1 MPDLPDAMT
10 AIVIRA
16 PGGPEVL
23 VPERRPLPRPDA
35 GEILVRVRAAGV
47 NRPDVM
53 QRRGL
58 YPPPPGAP
66 DIPGLE
72 IAGEVVAAAPGA
84 TRFAAGDSVAALLPG
99 GGYAEYCKV
108 HETNALPVPRGFS
121 LIEAAAVPETF
132 FTVWTNLFDRGRLSA
147 GETALIH
154 GGASGIGTTAIQ
166 LAKAFGA
173 RVIVTA
179 GSEEKCAACLNLG
192 ADLAIDYRRDDFVA
206 RVKEATGG
214 AGANV
219 VLDMV
224 GGDYV
229 DRNYE
234 AAAEDGRIVQIA
246 LLHGAPK
253 EVRLHR
259 LMAKRLTHTGS
270 TLRPRPV
277 TFKASVAASLK
288 EKVWPL
294 LEARAVVPVIDA
306 TFPLERAA
314 DAHARMEASAHI
326 GKIVLTVA

>member
-1 MPDLPDAMT
+1 MPVLPDAMT
-10 AIVIRA
+10 VVAIRA

-23 VPERRPLPRPDA
+23 VPEKRPLPTLGPS
-35 GEILVRVRAAGV
+35 EILVRVRAAGV
-47 NRPDVM
+47 NRPDLM
-53 QRRGL
+53 QRRGQ

-72 IAGEVVAAAPGA
+72 IAGEVAATGPGA
-84 TRFAAGDSVAALLPG
+84 ARFSVGEAVTALVPG

-108 HETNALPVPRGFS
+108 HESNAIPVPRGFGMV
-121 LIEAAAVPETF
+121 EAAAIPETF
-132 FTVWTNLFDRGRLSA
+132 FTVWPNLFERGRLVA

-154 GGASGIGTTAIQ
+154 GGSSGIGTTAIQ

-179 GSEEKCAACLNLG
+179 GSDEKCAACLNLG
-192 ADLAIDYRRDDFVA
+192 ADVAINYKREDFVVK
-206 RVKEATGG
+206 VKEATGG

-219 VLDMV
+219 ILDMI

-229 DRNYE
+229 DRNYD

-246 LLHGAPK
+246 LQRGSPKDVSLHK
-253 EVRLHR
+253 
-259 LMAKRLTHTGS
+259 LMVKRLIHTGS

-277 TFKASVAASLK
+277 TFKASVATALR

-294 LEARAVVPVIDA
+294 LESRTVVPVIDS
-306 TFPLERAA
+306 TFPLARAA
-314 DAHARMEASAHI
+314 DAHARMEASVHV
-326 GKIVLTVA
+326 GKIVLTVD